1 MEAIDAEIIEQLKLL
16 ENGQLSV
23 GEFEEWHVGRTWGE
37 SSELITEID
46 HTLVEKSLLAEEQL
60 ISELLS
66 HASDVAPKPALTSQ
80 GSGFKGLATF

>member
-1 MEAIDAEIIEQLKLL
+1 MEAIDAEIIEKLKLL

-23 GEFEEWHVGRTWGE
+23 DQFEKWHIGRTWGK

-46 HTLVEKSLLAEEQL
+46 FTLVEKSLLTKEQL

-66 HASDVAPKPALTSQ
+66 HAKDGAIGPTSTA
-80 GSGFKGLATF
+80 SG